1 MVKPYQA
8 ALREAAIS
16 KQAVDGL
23 KSLNEAWQLALVDLK
38 WRQGE
43 TSDDYLTRTVTPYL
57 DFEERIDGIKLIVET
72 VRTRVKPPPAASDQH
87 QPGHRGDTGGV
98 QVVEDDGGDPVDVL
112 QQAGADRRPGAGH
125 PGHQRDAL
133 HQTDDDH
140 LAQGQLALVDGLPAP
155 LLGHVHHDAPQD
167 QGGRDDPQAAQRAGD
182 QIAGQ
187 QRGDDDRRRPGEHV
201 PGEAIVPARARGR

>member
-1 MVKPYQA
+1 MRPSIRSALAVAACLAALASPTADAQRMIGGNPGPAYNYVCPNADGGPPLDCYYDAVRHLYTMCRHVKSIEIIEWGYEKAQEGVNQAKSDYCIEKQRGNMVKPYRA

-72 VRTRVKPPPAASDQH
+72 VRTHVKPLPAASKAKA
-87 QPGHRGDTGGV
+87 PA
-98 QVVEDDGGDPVDVL
+98 
-112 QQAGADRRPGAGH
+112 AGAAKK
-125 PGHQRDAL
+125 
-133 HQTDDDH
+133 
-140 LAQGQLALVDGLPAP
+140 
-155 LLGHVHHDAPQD
+155 
-167 QGGRDDPQAAQRAGD
+167 
-182 QIAGQ
+182 
-187 QRGDDDRRRPGEHV
+187 
-201 PGEAIVPARARGR
+201 

>member
-1 MVKPYQA
+1 MRPSIRTALAFAAGFAALATAPADAQRMIGGNPGPAYNYVCPNADGGPPLDCYFDAVRHLYTMCRHVKSIEIIEWGYEKAQEGVNQAKSDYCIDKQRGNMAKPYQA

-72 VRTRVKPPPAASDQH
+72 VRAHVKPLPAA
-87 QPGHRGDTGGV
+87 PKAKAA
-98 QVVEDDGGDPVDVL
+98 
-112 QQAGADRRPGAGH
+112 AGS
-125 PGHQRDAL
+125 
-133 HQTDDDH
+133 
-140 LAQGQLALVDGLPAP
+140 
-155 LLGHVHHDAPQD
+155 
-167 QGGRDDPQAAQRAGD
+167 AAKK
-182 QIAGQ
+182 
-187 QRGDDDRRRPGEHV
+187 
-201 PGEAIVPARARGR
+201 